1 MADVRSAP
9 SMTKVVILDVGG
21 VLVKLGGMR
30 QFERWTGLTP
40 SEIKS
45 RWLASE
51 AVREFESGRL
61 SFQPFASAV
70 IREFDLP
77 IGPAELREE
86 MYSWTGELFD
96 GAHEVVVEISR
107 THRVAC
113 LCNSNGIQWPR
124 VRDELGL
131 GQWFADQ
138 FVSHELGLAKPQP
151 EIYRHVTV
159 ALGVTP
165 REVVFFDDSQ
175 PNVVGAARVGWDACQ
190 VHGTAELR
198 RELLRLG
205 LL

>member
-1 MADVRSAP
+1 
-9 SMTKVVILDVGG
+9 
-21 VLVKLGGMR
+21 
-30 QFERWTGLTP
+30 
-40 SEIKS
+40 
-45 RWLASE
+45 
-51 AVREFESGRL
+51 
-61 SFQPFASAV
+61 
-70 IREFDLP
+70 
-77 IGPAELREE
+77 

-113 LCNSNGIQWPR
+113 LWQFEWHSVAKRSAMSWGW
-124 VRDELGL
+124 VSGL
-131 GQWFADQ
+131 PTSL
-138 FVSHELGLAKPQP
+138 SHTSWGLAKPQP